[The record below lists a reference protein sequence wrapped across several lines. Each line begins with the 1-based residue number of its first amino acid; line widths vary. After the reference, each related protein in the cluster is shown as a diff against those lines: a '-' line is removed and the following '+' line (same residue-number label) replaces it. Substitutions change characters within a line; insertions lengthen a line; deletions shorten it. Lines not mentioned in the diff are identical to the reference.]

1 MLMAMSN
8 AEKCLLHTKSGHLKK
23 KNVCRAT
30 SPAFLKTGR
39 RVLTSDIF
47 KKSQAF

>member
-8 AEKCLLHTKSGHLKK
+8 AEKWLLHTKSGHF
-23 KNVCRAT
+23 
-30 SPAFLKTGR
+30 FLKNGR
-39 RVLTSDIF
+39 HALTSDIL